1 VIRRLL
7 TVFLFCIPCTAQVV
21 AVRAG
26 HLVDPA
32 KATVADNQVILIREG
47 KIAEVGPS
55 VNIPPGATTVDLSNQ
70 WVLPGLVD
78 AHTHITMNLP
88 VNPPGGSLWENKLV
102 HESTAFRTARGLHNA
117 QVLLNA
123 GFLALLMSATTA
135 TMETSLFAR
144 PSSRA
149 GSRVRPS
156 SAAEKLSPSS
166 AASLMDLLPRP
177 ANSGETNISTPIIR
191 RRSARL
197 STRTSTTGPVS
208 SNWSPTITPTSTQ
221 PKTFAQPWT
230 RPTRPA

>member
-1 VIRRLL
+1 MIRRLL

-117 QVLLNA
+117 QILLNA
-123 GFLALLMSATTA
+123 GFLALRDVGNNGDYGDIAV
-135 TMETSLFAR
+135 R
-144 PSSRA
+144 QGPSSNA
-149 GSRVRPS
+149 GFRVRPS
-156 SAAEKLSPSS
+156 SAAGKIIAESS

-177 ANSGETNISTPIIR
+177 VSSGETNISTPI
-191 RRSARL
+191 
-197 STRTSTTGPVS
+197 T
-208 SNWSPTITPTSTQ
+208 
-221 PKTFAQPWT
+221 
-230 RPTRPA
+230 